1 MVGWVV
7 GGGWEGEAGAME
19 NGIGAGRAGAEL
31 VVVKS
36 WGGGGGE
43 DVDACMLK
51 ENGGSSSSKAD
62 AKASSL
68 ELEALG

>member
-1 MVGWVV
+1 
-7 GGGWEGEAGAME
+7 ME

-36 WGGGGGE
+36 WGVGGVE

-51 ENGGSSSSKAD
+51 ENGSVSSPSKAD

>member
-1 MVGWVV
+1 MV

-19 NGIGAGRAGAEL
+19 DGIGAGRAGAEL

-36 WGGGGGE
+36 WGVGGVE

-51 ENGGSSSSKAD
+51 ENGGGSSSSKAD

-68 ELEALG
+68 ELEVLG